1 MKKFLSLALCL
12 AVLLS
17 CAMIF
22 AACDS
27 GKTSEN
33 GTKAPTNDTPTE
45 APTQT
50 PSDDATEAPTEEAT
64 EAPTEE
70 GTEATDPGE
79 DGTTDGSGEDGT
91 TDGSGDTGDYDP
103 EYTVVINTAEDLMNF
118 NKAVNEDGEVYFDMT
133 IVLTADIDLT
143 GYTWVPLDG
152 YAFDYTTFDGN
163 GHTISN
169 MEIIH
174 QVESGTPADQIGAG
188 FVGVARGDIYFE
200 DITFDNCKVTAYERA
215 VGCLIGCVTGGFMS
229 FENVYVKNFTV
240 DGWMD
245 YANQDPANDGHP
257 ISFRSAGFIG
267 HIMVPGSTAD
277 FINCHVD
284 TIKLSGFHN
293 MAGFIGYA
301 SDAIDEYC
309 FEECSVSNAEFT
321 FSYCMS
327 DSYTIDMPRKFVSVF
342 YNSVNWADNIDYVLE
357 NGNTFSSVSYFDWTD
372 DNAEYTAGEFR
383 SWTRDEAAAGV

>member
-188 FVGVARGDIYFE
+188 FVGGLIAVAAI
-200 DITFDNCKVTAYERA
+200 VA
-215 VGCLIGCVTGGFMS
+215 VIVYLCVRS
-229 FENVYVKNFTV
+229 DKKLKSE
-240 DGWMD
+240 
-245 YANQDPANDGHP
+245 YA
-257 ISFRSAGFIG
+257 
-267 HIMVPGSTAD
+267 
-277 FINCHVD
+277 
-284 TIKLSGFHN
+284 LSG
-293 MAGFIGYA
+293 
-301 SDAIDEYC
+301 
-309 FEECSVSNAEFT
+309 
-321 FSYCMS
+321 
-327 DSYTIDMPRKFVSVF
+327 KK
-342 YNSVNWADNIDYVLE
+342 
-357 NGNTFSSVSYFDWTD
+357 
-372 DNAEYTAGEFR
+372 
-383 SWTRDEAAAGV
+383 

>member
-22 AACDS
+22 SACTGGDDP
-27 GKTSEN
+27 KETQPDN
-33 GTKAPTNDTPTE
+33 PAKTE
-45 APTQT
+45 APTEE
-50 PSDDATEAPTEEAT
+50 ATEAPTEEATEVPT

-79 DGTTDGSGEDGT
+79 DGTTDGSGDV
-91 TDGSGDTGDYDP
+91 GDYDP
-103 EYTVVINTAEDLMNF
+103 EYYVVINSAEDLMAF

-143 GYTWVPLDG
+143 GYEWKPLDG
-152 YAFDYTTFDGN
+152 YAFDFTTFDGN

-169 MEIIH
+169 MEIVH
-174 QVESGTPADQIGAG
+174 DVEPGTPAEQIGAG
-188 FVGVARGDIYFE
+188 FIGVAVSDITFE
-200 DITFDNCKVTAYERA
+200 DITFENCKITAYERA
-215 VGCLIGCVTGGFMS
+215 VANLIGCVTGGYMS
-229 FENVYVKNFTV
+229 FENVNVKNFTV
-240 DGWMD
+240 DGWVD
-245 YANQDPANDGHP
+245 YANQDRENGGHP
-257 ISFRSAGFIG
+257 ICFRAAGFIG
-267 HIMVPGSTAD
+267 HIMAAGSSAD
-277 FINCHVD
+277 FTNCHVD
-284 TIKLSGFHN
+284 GIKLSAFHN

-301 SDAIDEYC
+301 SQTVDEYC

-321 FSYCMS
+321 FSYCLS
-327 DSYTIDMPRKFVSVF
+327 DSYTVDMPRKFVSVF
-342 YNSVNWADNIDYVLE
+342 YNAANWADNIDYVLE

-383 SWTRDEAAAGV
+383 SWTREEAEAAAAA

>member
-1 MKKFLSLALCL
+1 MKKFLSLTLCL

-17 CAMIF
+17 CALIF
-22 AACDS
+22 AACDNS
-27 GKTSEN
+27 GKTNETEANTSA
-33 GTKAPTNDTPTE
+33 KTE
-45 APTQT
+45 APTQA
-50 PSDDATEAPTEEAT
+50 PADDATEAPTETPT

-70 GTEATDPGE
+70 VTDPDE
-79 DGTTDGSGEDGT
+79 DGTEDGT
-91 TDGSGDTGDYDP
+91 TDGSGDNGDYDP
-103 EYTVVINTAEDLMNF
+103 EYYVVINSAEDLMNF

-133 IVLTADIDLT
+133 IVLTDDIDLT

-169 MEIIH
+169 MEIVH
-174 QVESGTPADQIGAG
+174 EPEQGTLADQIGAG

-215 VGCLIGCVTGGFMS
+215 IGCLIGCVTGGTMS
-229 FENVYVKNFTV
+229 FENVNVKNFTV

-245 YANQDPANDGHP
+245 YANQDRENGGHP

-267 HIMVPGSTAD
+267 HIMAAGSSAD
-277 FINCHVD
+277 FYNCHVD
-284 TIKLSGFHN
+284 GIKLSGFHN

-301 SDAIDEYC
+301 SQTVDEYC
-309 FEECSVSNAEFT
+309 FEDCSVSNAEFT

-327 DSYTIDMPRKFVSVF
+327 DSYTVDMPRKFVSVF
-342 YNSVNWADNIDYVLE
+342 YNAANWADNIDYCIE
-357 NGNTFSSVSYFDWTD
+357 QGNTFSSVSYFDWTD
-372 DNAEYTAGEFR
+372 DNKEYTAGEFR
-383 SWTRDEAAAGV
+383 SWTREEADAAAAAG